1 MHIRVTRSGGFAG
14 LTLHAELETSGRPDA
29 AELERLATDAVTAAE
44 PESSPV
50 VPDGFEYEITVDD
63 HTAHCA
69 DPHLTDAQRQL
80 FERLLH
86 EGA

>member
-14 LTLHAELETSGRPDA
+14 ITLHAELETGGRPDA
-29 AELERLATDAVTAAE
+29 AELEHLAREAVAAGHPE
-44 PESSPV
+44 PPPV

-69 DPHLTDAQRQL
+69 DPLR
-80 FERLLH
+80 
-86 EGA
+86 